1 MSLLPSNY
9 SSVVTA
15 LKERIR
21 NARQRAILSVNK
33 ELTLLYWEIGE
44 MIITLQGTQGWGAKV
59 IQQLSFDLKTEF
71 PDFKG
76 LSERNLKYMA
86 TFARRF
92 PQFGQQ
98 AAAQI
103 ETKENQLVA
112 IRQQLAA
119 QLPWGHLQ
127 VLLDKVIDD
136 AKVDFYLAKCVENG
150 WSRSILSEQI
160 KSNLYDRQGAAI
172 TNFSD
177 RLTHAHSD
185 LAQQTF
191 KNPYLFDFIS
201 LGEEAR
207 ELDVE
212 RALIKHLKDFML
224 ELGRG
229 FAYVGRQKNINVQ
242 GDDFFLDLLFYNYTM
257 HCFVVFELKV
267 SDFKPEFAGKLNFY
281 VNAINQQLKGPDDKP
296 TIGVLLCKT
305 PNETVVRYSLQGI
318 ESPIGVA
325 DYQLAKALPAQ
336 LTGEIPTVEELET
349 EIDKEYE
356 ELKSPSEKKWEALK
370 QKMAALNKPKVEVPV
385 TNELL
390 RQLVDQ
396 SLKPLFE
403 KLLERMAVFQSEFT
417 SYEYFWCGPN
427 NITDLAKALSTW
439 KDDSYLKTNKDL
451 YFNYKL
457 NGLKAVGTDTFDV
470 MMQLHCQI
478 YNPYWYGFYLMNKN
492 NNQVFLRKLYT
503 EQLTNE
509 EVNMICETIYS
520 EVVDDIAR
528 RLEYIEQD
536 KRRNK

>member
-1 MSLLPSNY
+1 MSFLPSNY

-98 AAAQI
+98 PAAQI

-127 VLLDKVIDD
+127 VLLDKVIDE

-177 RLTHAHSD
+177 RITHAHSD

-370 QKMAALNKPKVEVPV
+370 QKMAELNKPKVEVPV

-403 KLLERMAVFQSEFT
+403 KLLERLAVFHSEFT

-427 NITDLAKALSTW
+427 NITDLVQATNTW
-439 KDDSYLKTNKDL
+439 KDDGYLKANKDL

-470 MMQLHCQI
+470 VMQLHCQLH
-478 YNPYWYGFYLMNKN
+478 NPYWYGFYLMNKN

-509 EVNMICETIYS
+509 EVNMICKTIYS

-528 RLEYIEQD
+528 RLEYIEKD
-536 KRRNK
+536 KARKL

>member
-1 MSLLPSNY
+1 MSLLRVVMWVLPDDDRENEFNFNERFAYLKSSGNTNCGGSQIEQTNLRESQQIKSMSLLPSNY
-9 SSVVTA
+9 GSVVTA

-21 NARQRAILSVNK
+21 NARQRAVLSVNK

-59 IQQLSFDLKTEF
+59 IQQLSVDLRTEF

-98 AAAQI
+98 PAAQI
-103 ETKENQLVA
+103 ETNDSQVV
-112 IRQQLAA
+112 IMRQQLAA

-127 VLLDKVIDD
+127 VLMDKVTDET
-136 AKVDFYLAKCVENG
+136 KVDFYLAKCVENG
-150 WSRSILSEQI
+150 WSRAILNEQI
-160 KSNLYDRQGAAI
+160 KSSLYDRQGTAI
-172 TNFSD
+172 TNFNE
-177 RLTHAHSD
+177 RLPHSQSD
-185 LAQQTF
+185 LAQQTL

-201 LGEEAR
+201 LSDQAR

-212 RALIKHLKDFML
+212 RALIEHLKDFML

-242 GDDFFLDLLFYNYTM
+242 GDDFFLDLLFYNYIM

-267 SDFKPEFAGKLNFY
+267 SDFRPEFAGKLNFY
-281 VNAINQQLKGPDDKP
+281 VNAINQQIKGPDDKP

-356 ELKSPSEKKWEALK
+356 ELKSPGEKKWDSIKKKLAS
-370 QKMAALNKPKVEVPV
+370 LNQPKAEVH
-385 TNELL
+385 N
-390 RQLVDQ
+390 
-396 SLKPLFE
+396 
-403 KLLERMAVFQSEFT
+403 A
-417 SYEYFWCGPN
+417 
-427 NITDLAKALSTW
+427 
-439 KDDSYLKTNKDL
+439 
-451 YFNYKL
+451 
-457 NGLKAVGTDTFDV
+457 
-470 MMQLHCQI
+470 
-478 YNPYWYGFYLMNKN
+478 
-492 NNQVFLRKLYT
+492 
-503 EQLTNE
+503 
-509 EVNMICETIYS
+509 
-520 EVVDDIAR
+520 
-528 RLEYIEQD
+528 
-536 KRRNK
+536 

>member
-1 MSLLPSNY
+1 MSFLPSNY

-21 NARQRAILSVNK
+21 KARQRAILSVNK

-44 MIITLQGTQGWGAKV
+44 MIITQQGTQGWGAKV
-59 IQQLSFDLKTEF
+59 IQQLSIDLKTKF

-98 AAAQI
+98 PAAQI

-127 VLLDKVIDD
+127 VLLDKVIDE

-201 LGEEAR
+201 LGEEVR

-229 FAYVGRQKNINVQ
+229 FAYVGRQRNINVQ

-336 LTGEIPTVEELET
+336 LTGEIPTVEELER

-370 QKMAALNKPKVEVPV
+370 QKLASLNKPKVQVPV
-385 TNELL
+385 TIELL

-427 NITDLAKALSTW
+427 NITDFVQASNTW
-439 KDDSYLKTNKDL
+439 KDEGYLKANKDL

-457 NGLKAVGTDTFDV
+457 NGLRAVGTDTFDV
-470 MMQLHCQI
+470 MMQLHCQLH
-478 YNPYWYGFYLMNKN
+478 NPYWYGFYLMNRN
-492 NNQVFLRKLYT
+492 NNQVFFRKLYT

-520 EVVDDIAR
+520 EVVDDIAH
-528 RLEYIEQD
+528 RLEYIEKD
-536 KRRNK
+536 KRINK

>member
-1 MSLLPSNY
+1 MSFLPSNY

-21 NARQRAILSVNK
+21 KARQRAILSVNK

-44 MIITLQGTQGWGAKV
+44 MIITQQGTQGWGAKI
-59 IQQLSFDLKTEF
+59 IQQLSIDLKTEF

-98 AAAQI
+98 PAAQI

-127 VLLDKVIDD
+127 VLLDKVIDE

-172 TNFSD
+172 TNFNE

-370 QKMAALNKPKVEVPV
+370 QKLASLNKPKVEVPV

-396 SLKPLFE
+396 SLKSLFE
-403 KLLERMAVFQSEFT
+403 KLLERLAVFHSEFT

-427 NITDLAKALSTW
+427 NITDLVQALNTW
-439 KDDSYLKTNKDL
+439 KDEGYLKANKDL

-470 MMQLHCQI
+470 VTQLHCQL
-478 YNPYWYGFYLMNKN
+478 YNPYWYGFYLMNRN

-520 EVVDDIAR
+520 EVVDDIAL
-528 RLEYIEQD
+528 RLEYIEKD
-536 KRRNK
+536 KARKL